1 MRLVDCP
8 NCFSS
13 HSDEWDQSES
23 VKEFATVSYY
33 NTKSVPSKAAQQ
45 QQQRPSSK
53 TTNTFRRQFRQF
65 AKVIFGKHHHHQK
78 NTIYGNPGSAY
89 KRYNAS
95 TATSAVSTAVNSRPT
110 TATFS
115 RRKNI
120 VERKHKIKKR
130 DLVRKSR
137 QKGTTIY
144 TYNWIFSFS

>member
-45 QQQRPSSK
+45 QQQQRRPSSK
-53 TTNTFRRQFRQF
+53 ATNTFRQF
-65 AKVIFGKHHHHQK
+65 AKVIFGKHHHHQQK
-78 NTIYGNPGSAY
+78 NTIYGNPAGNAY
-89 KRYNAS
+89 KRFGTS
-95 TATSAVSTAVNSRPT
+95 TATTTVSALNPRTS

-115 RRKNI
+115 RRKNT

-137 QKGTTIY
+137 QKGIIGY
-144 TYNWIFSFS
+144 FLFFSVYL